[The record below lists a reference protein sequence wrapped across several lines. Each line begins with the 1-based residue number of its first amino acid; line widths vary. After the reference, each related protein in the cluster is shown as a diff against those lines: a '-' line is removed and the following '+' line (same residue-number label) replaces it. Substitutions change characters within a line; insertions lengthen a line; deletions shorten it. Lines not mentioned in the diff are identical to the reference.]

1 MGILHNLSTLA
12 LREVLEGACTAVGL
26 KAGEAAIDGVVNFLT
41 ERFTDQSQRLP
52 AALHRSN
59 EHAWKALEIALAGES
74 IWTWLDRAENKA
86 FRQQVRAFLDV
97 APLAGLPGHGP
108 EFRQQCLKELRDARK
123 AGVLTGG
130 SLDPRSLAQQ
140 AGAFARFAD
149 PQSLLDAEWRS
160 IEHMAGELRQANY
173 PSVAHLLA
181 LRPAHGTPVLVA
193 AVRFF
198 FRREVETDR
207 ELFQGLTWAK
217 LEAIRGSLD
226 HGFASLSDALAAHR
240 QLLEEMLGS
249 VQEVVVQTH
258 GAVLDVQ
265 AEQQRQGQQVQEIYQ
280 AVLELKRRYDL
291 QAVEVRPRDSLAIG
305 SEAERRLVKQVLER
319 FRNLPAEEQ
328 RRLPALLNSLAQ
340 LEVASGDFDAAQRD
354 FQQVAALVSDRKAQ
368 AEAQHNAYGAALER
382 GELDEA
388 LTALKQAT
396 ALDPQRW
403 APFPLNKYEPE
414 RILGAGG
421 FGVAFLCRNRHSG
434 GRVVVKA
441 LRTDSLDREVA
452 DVFRE
457 AQVLEE
463 IEHPAIIRLRD
474 CDYADADQKR
484 PYLVMDYFDGL
495 TLSDYVE
502 KHGALKPEELVA
514 MAVSMA
520 EALQAAHARGIL
532 HRDVKPANVLVRREG
547 DGARWRIKLI
557 DFGLALKQ
565 SVLKTTVS
573 NPGAR
578 AKTIMGYSVAGTVD
592 YAAPEQMGRL
602 PGVAVGPYTD
612 VYGFGKTCCHAL
624 FRTVQPLRKHWREI
638 PEALADL
645 LEQCLSES
653 PEERLPNFTKV
664 LGRLGEVEQPSGQPG
679 GLLDEGLAAVI
690 KMAKQIT
697 DVVSPASKSQ
707 PPKTPPERKQEWW
720 RLPPGEQRSAEER
733 PAASPAARPLV
744 APGGELRLAGHTDWV
759 LSVSF
764 SPDGRRL
771 LTGSKDKT
779 VRLWDVATGEEAAR
793 FEGHTDKVW
802 SVLFTPDGRFIVSG
816 SADRSVR
823 LWDISSG
830 RELRRFDA
838 RTNRG
843 VALSPDGRLALTGS
857 LSDGMVRL
865 WELETGRELR
875 RFKGHM
881 SWVLGLAFSPDGR
894 QGLSGSADG
903 TLRLWEADS
912 GREVRRMQGHTDQVL
927 GVAYSPTGR
936 YALSGSADRS
946 VRLWDLR
953 TGRQARSFP
962 EATDQVW
969 SVTFSPEGGL
979 GSWEGQEGFAGIW
992 DLESGQ
998 MVRRLKGHAGKVLCV
1013 AFAPDGRQLVT
1024 GSVDKTLIV
1033 WGLHA

>member
-1 MGILHNLSTLA
+1 MAILHSLSTLA
-12 LREVLEGACTAVGL
+12 LKEVLDGACTAIGL
-26 KAGEAAIDGVVNFLT
+26 RAGEAAVDGVVNFLA
-41 ERFTDQSQRLP
+41 ERFSDQSQRLP
-52 AALHRSN
+52 VALHRAN
-59 EHAWKALEIALAGES
+59 ENAWKALEIALAGES
-74 IWTWLDRAENKA
+74 LWTWLDRAENKA
-86 FRQQVRAFLDV
+86 FRQQVRMFLD
-97 APLAGLPGHGP
+97 ATPLAGLPSHGP
-108 EFRQQCLKELRDARK
+108 EFRQQCLKELRTARK

-173 PSVAHLLA
+173 PSVAHLVA
-181 LRPAHGTPVLVA
+181 LRPTHGTPVLVA

-217 LEAIRGSLD
+217 LETIRESLD
-226 HGFASLSDALAAHR
+226 RGFVSLAEALAAHR
-240 QLLEEMLGS
+240 QHLEEMLDS
-249 VQEVVVQTH
+249 VQLVVVQTH
-258 GAVLDVQ
+258 GAVLDIQ
-265 AEQQRQGQQVQEIYQ
+265 AEQQRQGQQVQDIYQ
-280 AVLELKRRYDL
+280 AVLEIKRRYDL
-291 QAVEVRPRDSLAIG
+291 QPVEVRPRDSLAIG
-305 SEAERRLVKQVLER
+305 SEVERRLVKQVLQR
-319 FRNLPAEEQ
+319 FRDLPAEEQ
-328 RRLPALLNSLAQ
+328 KRLPALLNSLAQ
-340 LEVASGDFDAAQRD
+340 LEVAAGDFDAAQRD
-354 FQQVAALVSDRKAQ
+354 FQEVATLVSDKKAQ
-368 AEAQHNAYGAALER
+368 AEAQYNAYGAALER

-388 LTALKQAT
+388 LAALKQAT
-396 ALDPQRW
+396 TLDPHRW
-403 APFPLNKYEPE
+403 APFPLGKYEPE

-434 GRVVVKA
+434 SRVVVKA
-441 LRTDSLDREVA
+441 LRTDALEREVA

-463 IEHPAIIRLRD
+463 LEHPAIIRLRD
-474 CDYADADQKR
+474 CDYADAAQKR

-495 TLSDYVE
+495 TLADYVE

-514 MAVSMA
+514 LALPMA
-520 EALQAAHARGIL
+520 EALQAAHERGIL

-547 DGARWRIKLI
+547 DGGRWRIKLI

-612 VYGFGKTCCHAL
+612 VYGFGKTCCHSL

-638 PEALADL
+638 PEPLADL

-653 PEERLPNFTKV
+653 PEERLANFTKV
-664 LGRLGEVEQPSGQPG
+664 LKRLADVTPSTN
-679 GLLDEGLAAVI
+679 LLGDAANLVTKVLKQVADVI
-690 KMAKQIT
+690 
-697 DVVSPASKSQ
+697 PAAEK
-707 PPKTPPERKQEWW
+707 PPEPPPRPPERKHEWW
-720 RLPPGEQRSAEER
+720 RLPPGEQMSAEEKR
-733 PAASPAARPLV
+733 PGPVPRPLV
-744 APGGELRLAGHTDWV
+744 PPGGELRFAGHTDWV
-759 LSVSF
+759 LSAAF
-764 SPDGRRL
+764 SPEGQRL
-771 LTGSKDKT
+771 LSGSKDKT
-779 VRLWDVATGEEAAR
+779 VRLWDVTTGQETAR

-802 SVLFTPDGRFIVSG
+802 SVLFTPDGRFVVSG

-823 LWDISSG
+823 LWDINSG

-894 QGLSGSADG
+894 QALSGSADG
-903 TLRLWEADS
+903 TLRLWEVDS

-936 YALSGSADRS
+936 HALSGSADRS
-946 VRLWDLR
+946 VRLWDLKS
-953 TGRQARSFP
+953 GRQMRSFQ

-969 SVTFSPEGGL
+969 SVAFSPDGGL
-979 GSWEGQEGFAGIW
+979 GSWEGQEGYAW
-992 DLESGQ
+992 VWQVESGQ
-998 MVRRLKGHAGKVLCV
+998 PVQRFKGHTGKVLCV
-1013 AFAPDGRQLVT
+1013 AFSPDGRQLVT

-1033 WGLHA
+1033 WGLHS

>member
-1 MGILHNLSTLA
+1 
-12 LREVLEGACTAVGL
+12 
-26 KAGEAAIDGVVNFLT
+26 
-41 ERFTDQSQRLP
+41 
-52 AALHRSN
+52 
-59 EHAWKALEIALAGES
+59 
-74 IWTWLDRAENKA
+74 
-86 FRQQVRAFLDV
+86 
-97 APLAGLPGHGP
+97 
-108 EFRQQCLKELRDARK
+108 
-123 AGVLTGG
+123 
-130 SLDPRSLAQQ
+130 
-140 AGAFARFAD
+140 
-149 PQSLLDAEWRS
+149 
-160 IEHMAGELRQANY
+160 
-173 PSVAHLLA
+173 
-181 LRPAHGTPVLVA
+181 
-193 AVRFF
+193 
-198 FRREVETDR
+198 
-207 ELFQGLTWAK
+207 
-217 LEAIRGSLD
+217 
-226 HGFASLSDALAAHR
+226 
-240 QLLEEMLGS
+240 
-249 VQEVVVQTH
+249 
-258 GAVLDVQ
+258 
-265 AEQQRQGQQVQEIYQ
+265 
-280 AVLELKRRYDL
+280 
-291 QAVEVRPRDSLAIG
+291 
-305 SEAERRLVKQVLER
+305 
-319 FRNLPAEEQ
+319 
-328 RRLPALLNSLAQ
+328 
-340 LEVASGDFDAAQRD
+340 
-354 FQQVAALVSDRKAQ
+354 
-368 AEAQHNAYGAALER
+368 
-382 GELDEA
+382 
-388 LTALKQAT
+388 
-396 ALDPQRW
+396 
-403 APFPLNKYEPE
+403 
-414 RILGAGG
+414 
-421 FGVAFLCRNRHSG
+421 
-434 GRVVVKA
+434 
-441 LRTDSLDREVA
+441 
-452 DVFRE
+452 VFRE

-484 PYLVMDYFDGL
+484 PYLVMDYFEGL

-502 KHGALKPEELVA
+502 KHGTLKPEELVA
-514 MAVSMA
+514 LAVPMA

-565 SVLKTTVS
+565 SVLRTTVS
-573 NPGAR
+573 NPAAR

-638 PEALADL
+638 PEPLADL

-653 PEERLPNFTKV
+653 PEERLANFTEV
-664 LGRLGEVEQPSGQPG
+664 LKRIGEGTPQG
-679 GLLDEGLAAVI
+679 GFLDEGLAAVT
-690 KMAKQIT
+690 KMVKQLT
-697 DVVSPASKSQ
+697 DVVSPASPSQ
-707 PPKTPPERKQEWW
+707 TKPPSERKEEKLAAVSKLVKQFTDVASPSSSPQTPKPPPERKEEWW
-720 RLPPGEQRSAEER
+720 RLTPGEQRSAEER
-733 PAASPAARPLV
+733 PPVSPAARPLV
-744 APGGELRLAGHTDWV
+744 PPGGELRLAGHTDWV

-894 QGLSGSADG
+894 QALSGSADG
-903 TLRLWEADS
+903 TLRLWEVDS

-1013 AFAPDGRQLVT
+1013 AFSPDGRQLVT

-1033 WGLHA
+1033 WGLHV